1 MILIVS
7 SPEPGR
13 RGPTSSGDDC
23 FLGRR
28 TRAGGGG
35 FGCGDPR
42 REHRRRGSDAASP
55 CRFGPG
61 FRPGFC
67 ELKSPFSSP
76 GSGTR
81 PPAEF
86 RGTMVRRGGAG
97 CLRRPR
103 SAKRGAHREKGCGG
117 PRSWRPRRGKRDG
130 KEPGGSRGL
139 SAGLLAWEGAAS
151 TGRGDAGLGPNR
163 RPEPGRKLCLP
174 DNSRVFL
181 HKFSFAFATATI
193 WPPRDLH
200 ARDLHPGTST
210 PGYKGPHWALTRQ
223 R

>member
-13 RGPTSSGDDC
+13 RGPASSGDDC

-42 REHRRRGSDAASP
+42 RAHRRRGSDAASP
-55 CRFGPG
+55 RRFGLG

-76 GSGTR
+76 
-81 PPAEF
+81 PAEF
-86 RGTMVRRGGAG
+86 GGTTVRRGGAG
-97 CLRRPR
+97 CLRQRGER
-103 SAKRGAHREKGCGG
+103 TEKRAAVVRDPGD
-117 PRSWRPRRGKRDG
+117 RDG
-130 KEPGGSRGL
+130 KEPGVSRGL

-151 TGRGDAGLGPNR
+151 TGRGDAGRGPSR